1 MSSSPS
7 AEAIALCMSS
17 AGCAVT
23 FSSFSVSPGS
33 IVYDGSIPSPA
44 YLVKVSS
51 VTMLI
56 TVSRCM
62 NARFCGIASATIR
75 CAEPLAN
82 RRFASRSMPWAVVRS
97 LIPTSTAPW
106 PRTWMSPPSVVATPL
121 TRPSDHTWKAAS
133 ANSGC
138 HR

>member
-1 MSSSPS
+1 
-7 AEAIALCMSS
+7 
-17 AGCAVT
+17 
-23 FSSFSVSPGS
+23 
-33 IVYDGSIPSPA
+33 VYDGSIPSPA
-44 YLVKVSS
+44 YFVNVSS

-62 NARFCGIASATIR
+62 NARFCGMAKATMR
-75 CAEPLAN
+75 CADPWAN
-82 RRFASRSMPWAVVRS
+82 RRFASRSIPWGVVRS

-106 PRTWMSPPSVVATPL
+106 PRTWMSPPSVVAAPL
-121 TRPSDHTWKAAS
+121 TLPSAQRWKPAS